1 MVRKQGAGTRP
12 AQAAGGTETAASY
25 KPKSI
30 VLFSDGTGNSSGK
43 LFKTNVWRLYEALD
57 LGPPTEERPHV
68 QIAYYDNGVGTSQF
82 RPLAL
87 LGGILGI
94 GLKRNLLTIYRF
106 LCRNYRP
113 GDRIYAFGFSRGAFT
128 IRLLV
133 SVIAQEGV
141 VEYRNERQLAYHAR
155 DAYREFCRQVWPNRW
170 PARVAA
176 SLLRRLRDGLLRVKR
191 AAFGEILYRDIA
203 KQPTNIEFLGV
214 WDTVAAYG
222 GPSIE
227 ITRGIDDWI
236 WPLTLPNYELSP
248 KVLKARHAL
257 AIDDQ
262 RDAFQPLL
270 WDEVREAD
278 VVRIGREVIVG
289 LDGDGKPLRETVKAK
304 PGRLEQVW
312 FTGMHADVGGGYPDE
327 TLSYVSLQ
335 WMMGETD
342 LCFLTQHEERIQ
354 GMANAYGPIHD
365 SRAGLASYYR
375 FQPRN
380 IAAVL
385 EPGARGA
392 APARVYRSQ
401 RDPEL
406 AREGYRDHGLLT
418 EVKIHKS
425 VVTRIQ
431 SGTDGYAPIN
441 LPPRFKIYPTDPAEH
456 PKEGSGVE
464 DLGFHERP
472 GTARD
477 WAGVWNL
484 VWCRRIVYFL
494 TLLAS
499 ALLFTLP
506 WWGKDADPLNLCD
519 DARCWGRSA
528 VGLLDYVLPD
538 FARFWTAG
546 FSENLDWTLVLAALI
561 LILMGTGRWL
571 EKKMA
576 DRARAL
582 LKPRPAGR
590 RSTFLARLMRVVGPP
605 AAGMLHRVR
614 ESGPYQYAFFGFKWY
629 ALPAAA
635 AAVTLSVIA
644 ILLLSLLGQ
653 THLYFA
659 ERTAGLSRDG
669 FCLQRPAGAAA
680 GGAMREREFRPRP
693 TCTPLGL
700 KVVKGGEYVI
710 AIRELQRFQDADYP
724 IAPDGKRDPAKPLPG
739 WIDLFKPM
747 RRVVMVDWFQPLVAI
762 RPPKGAGSA
771 IYVDKLSPAAS
782 NPSRPDI
789 YFAPFKA
796 ARDGNLYIFVNDAV
810 LPGALET
817 FYDNNKTGLAC
828 VSLAPAGT
836 PTGQFPAPGSP
847 CGKVS
852 PSEAAAPTLGKKAA
866 PGAAAPK

>member
-1 MVRKQGAGTRP
+1 MAVKRPAAAGAG
-12 AQAAGGTETAASY
+12 
-25 KPKSI
+25 KPGKDI

-57 LGPPTEERPHV
+57 LGPPTEGRQRV

-106 LCRNYRP
+106 LCRNYEP

-170 PARVAA
+170 PAKVLAWA
-176 SLLRRLRDGLLRVKR
+176 LRRLRDGLLRVKR
-191 AAFGEILYRDIA
+191 ALFGEMLYRDI
-203 KQPTNIEFLGV
+203 KKHPTDIAFLGV

-227 ITRGIDDWI
+227 ITRGIDDWV
-236 WPLTLPNYELSP
+236 WPLTMPNYELSP
-248 KVLKARHAL
+248 KVAKARHAL

-278 VVRIGREVIVG
+278 VVKNGREVIVR
-289 LDGDGKPLRETVKAK
+289 LDKQGQPVRKVVKAR

-312 FTGMHADVGGGYPDE
+312 FAGMHADVGGGYPDE

-342 LCFLTQHEERIQ
+342 LRFLKQHEDRIQ

-365 SRAGLASYYR
+365 SRAGLGSYYR

-380 IAAVL
+380 I
-385 EPGARGA
+385 GAFLDPRTRGA
-392 APARVYRSQ
+392 PPASVYRSL

-406 AREGYRDHGLLT
+406 RRDGFGDHGLLT

-425 VVTRIQ
+425 VITRINT
-431 SGTDGYAPIN
+431 GTDGYAPIN
-441 LPPRFKIYPTDPAEH
+441 LPPRYKIYPTDATEH
-456 PKEGSGVE
+456 PKEGADVE
-464 DLGFHERP
+464 DLGFQARP
-472 GTARD
+472 GTPLA
-477 WAGVWNL
+477 WAGIWNL

-499 ALLFTLP
+499 AALVAMP
-506 WWGKDADPLNLCD
+506 WWGKDADSLELCD

-528 VGLLDYVLPD
+528 VGLLDYVVPD
-538 FARFWTAG
+538 FARYWTSAL
-546 FSENLDWTLVLAALI
+546 SDNLDYTLILVALI
-561 LILMGTGRWL
+561 LLFLGMGRWL

-576 DRARAL
+576 DRARGL
-582 LKPRPAGR
+582 WKPRPSAI
-590 RSTFLARLMRVVGPP
+590 RSNSLTARALRAIRDPLGTILRV
-605 AAGMLHRVR
+605 VR
-614 ESGPYQYAFFGFKWY
+614 ESAPYQYAFFYFKWY
-629 ALPAAA
+629 LLPGAA
-635 AAVTLSVIA
+635 AAVTLGIISV
-644 ILLLSLLGQ
+644 LLLSLLAQ

-659 ERTAGLSRDG
+659 EADPRLSRDG
-669 FCLQRPAGAAA
+669 FCLQEAKGAQVD
-680 GGAMREREFRPRP
+680 GGMREREFRPRP
-693 TCTPLGL
+693 TCTPLEL
-700 KVVKGGEYVI
+700 NVVKGADYVL
-710 AIRELQRFQDADYP
+710 AIREVERFRDGDYP
-724 IAPDGKRDPAKPLPG
+724 IAPDGERDKNKPLPA
-739 WIDLFKPM
+739 WIDLFKTM
-747 RRVVMVDWFQPLVAI
+747 RRVVLADWLQPLTAI
-762 RPPKGAGSA
+762 RPPKGDGDAV
-771 IYVDKLSPAAS
+771 YVDRLVPVAS
-782 NPSRPDI
+782 DPLRPDI

-796 ARDGNLYIFVNDAV
+796 ARDGNLYVFVNDAV
-810 LPGALET
+810 LPGALER
-817 FYDNNKTGLAC
+817 FYDNNETGLAC
-828 VSLAPAGT
+828 VSVAPAGAAA
-836 PTGQFPAPGSP
+836 GDFPAPGSP
-847 CGKVS
+847 CGKVT
-852 PSEAAAPTLGKKAA
+852 PPPEPLDAAVSKTPK
-866 PGAAAPK
+866 PGSAGRK